1 MANQLKEEIVLSTQH
16 FDKKIE
22 DVIRKVENLKKKGES
37 VGNGFDSSVTKM
49 IQRMTGFNGSATSLL
64 GTLGKM
70 GGIFGV
76 AFGAGEIFN
85 RMLSQSQTVGDG
97 VVRVQT
103 QASEA
108 VNFFA
113 TSLARADFSHFL
125 SGLQNIIAKA
135 GEVADVL
142 DDLQS
147 RELLFSGKMKQLQ
160 SQYNRLG
167 DIARD
172 PTRSIKERKEA
183 LEAQRKLNKEMT
195 TYEES
200 ISKVSKNYAYSNIR
214 KELDKYLGGT
224 LKVGDKA
231 IDWMFD
237 YSNYDR
243 RNQLGNDWKRQRDEA
258 QAKIAKAESARR
270 ERQEKENQ
278 NYVGGNGR
286 RIDYTAAERKDI
298 ADAQAT
304 IKRLA
309 KDTTGKLA
317 YAAKEIDDSAN
328 SELKKSIDALSRS
341 ADLQQASADRTYQEN
356 RTQQRIES
364 QSKTSGSKTTTAKTT
379 AVYRKDVESVDTV
392 IDRVQSLH
400 KQLATVAPDT
410 KEYKTIS
417 KEIER
422 WQSKL
427 EVVGFDKSNSEVQN
441 VTNNVTKL
449 SQELDTI
456 KVDSK
461 EYREVSEQVEKWKT
475 KLEGVRPNTKEY
487 ERITK
492 EIETWKTD
500 ISTIK
505 YGDSSAAFKVIT
517 DNVKDLQSKLDL
529 LQPNTVEFES
539 VTKEIEQWKRLADTM
554 GFGEID
560 TTSYKA
566 VTTEIEKWKVSLND
580 VGFNSSANDVKGI
593 ISNIEILTNKLADI
607 KPNTVEFKII
617 AEEIEVW
624 KSKLQTVDSVTNTMT
639 IKDISDNVTVLTKKL
654 QTLKPNTEE
663 FAQTSREL
671 EKWKQ
676 RLDEANNII
685 DGYKFNTHA
694 QTIEDI
700 NSNISILQSK
710 LQRLNPNT
718 VEFEN
723 VAIELDKWQD
733 KLDRINDVVSRLKW
747 KDNATTIK
755 DVNGNI
761 AILQSKL
768 NDTVKGTKEWL
779 SITKQ
784 IESETAKLNE
794 YQSGSIADLQAQ
806 LARIEKALANENLT
820 IEARLKLIDSKTEL
834 QAKIDSITD
843 DAYIKVTPQVAEVSR
858 KQRSISN
865 AQTNISNIEES
876 YYNGLLDY
884 SNAKAQ
890 IEAINN
896 DLQGLGLKPIKIH
909 LQTDAEKA
917 LADIE
922 VNANAIVNGFDGI
935 DGIVSSFEN
944 LANGIENGATAWETF
959 MGILQTGTAI
969 IKGVSDSLQAV
980 NTITD
985 LFGNTSVAASTQAAA
1000 ASQVEATAAA
1010 TNASAKASE
1019 SVASATAS
1027 GAKLPFPANLV
1038 AIAAGIAA
1046 VVSALKMMGT
1056 FANGGVIGGS
1066 SYAGDNLI
1074 ARVNSG
1080 EMILNGSQQ
1089 KRLFDIM
1096 DGKRDLTTNNGGSVQ
1111 FVVHGK
1117 DLVGVLS
1124 NYNKVTSKL
1133 K

>member
-37 VGNGFDSSVTKM
+37 VGNGFDSSVSKM

-85 RMLSQSQTVGDG
+85 RMLSQSQTIGDS

-200 ISKVSKNYAYSNIR
+200 ISKVSKNYAYTNIR
-214 KELDKYLGGT
+214 KELDKYLDGT

-243 RNQLGNDWKRQRDEA
+243 RNQLGNNWKRQRDEA
-258 QAKIAKAESARR
+258 QAKITKAENARR

-304 IKRLA
+304 LKRLA

-356 RTQQRIES
+356 RTLQRIES

-379 AVYRKDVESVDTV
+379 AVYKKDVESVDTV
-392 IDRVQSLH
+392 IDRVQTLH

-410 KEYKTIS
+410 KEYKTITN
-417 KEIER
+417 EIER
-422 WQSKL
+422 WESKL
-427 EVVGFDKSNSEVQN
+427 QVVGFDKPNNDVQN

-461 EYREVSEQVEKWKT
+461 EYREVSEQVEQWKT
-475 KLEGVRPNTKEY
+475 KLEGVRPSTKEY
-487 ERITK
+487 EEITK

-505 YGDSSAAFKVIT
+505 YGDSSAVFKVIT
-517 DNVKDLQSKLDL
+517 DNVEQLQSKLDS
-529 LQPNTVEFES
+529 LQPNTIEFES
-539 VTKEIEQWKRLADTM
+539 VTNEIEKWKRLADTM

-580 VGFNSSANDVKGI
+580 VGFDNSANDVKGI
-593 ISNIEILTNKLADI
+593 ISNIEILTKKLSYI
-607 KPNTVEFKII
+607 NPSTIEFKVIS
-617 AEEIEVW
+617 EEIEEW
-624 KSKLQTVDSVTNTMT
+624 KSKLQSVDNVTSTLT

-676 RLDEANNII
+676 RLDEANNVIN
-685 DGYKFNTHA
+685 GFKFNKHA

-710 LQRLNPNT
+710 LQGLNPNT

-723 VAIELDKWQD
+723 VAIELETWQE
-733 KLDRINDVVSRLKW
+733 KLDRVNEAISNLKW

-761 AILQSKL
+761 AILQAKL
-768 NDTVKGTKEWL
+768 NETVKGSKEWL

-784 IESETAKLNE
+784 IETETAKLNE
-794 YQSGSIADLQAQ
+794 YQSGSVADLQAQ
-806 LARIEKALANENLT
+806 LAKIEQTLTNDNLT
-820 IEARLKLIDSKTEL
+820 IETRLELIDKKAEI

-865 AQTNISNIEES
+865 AHTNISNIEES
-876 YYNGLLDY
+876 YYNGLIDY

-922 VNANAIVNGFDGI
+922 LNANAVVNGFEGI
-935 DGIVSSFEN
+935 DGIVTSFES
-944 LANGIENGATAWETF
+944 LASGIENGATAWETF
-959 MGILQTGTAI
+959 MNILNTGTAI

-980 NTITD
+980 NTITE
-985 LFGNTSVAASTQAAA
+985 LFGNTSVQASTQAAA

-1066 SYAGDNLI
+1066 SYAGDTLI

-1111 FVVHGK
+1111 FVIHGK